1 MSLVV
6 DAHVHLN
13 DYGYWP
19 DPYFEIASAKSG
31 KPPKEVEDG
40 LVDPGGKRLLEQMDI
55 LGIDNAVILS
65 LDWSLGMEADA
76 PVSIEDVHKA
86 YADLARSTNGKLIPF
101 AGVDPRRPNALEI
114 LTEAHDLGLAGLKLY
129 PPSGFYPYD
138 EVVFPL
144 AEACQ
149 EWGVPL
155 VFHTGATVASLRPRF
170 GNPLFI
176 QDVQRKFRNLTIW
189 IAHAGSEYWWEESVA
204 VARSGLDTYLEV
216 SGWQRIMEEDEEA
229 FVKMLSLASKSIGWE
244 KILFGSDHFS
254 GTDFRAI
261 EVYQSWLNW
270 FADLSTTAKKYGVN
284 IPSSAVDA
292 ILGGNAARCLGIG

>member
-19 DPYFEIASAKSG
+19 DPYFEIAGARSG
-31 KPPKEVEDG
+31 QTPEAVEEG
-40 LVDPGGKRLLEQMDI
+40 LVDPGGKRLLQQMET
-55 LGIDNAVILS
+55 LGIDAAVILT
-65 LDWSLGMEADA
+65 LDWSLGMESDA
-76 PVSIEDVHKA
+76 KVPIEDVHKA
-86 YADLARSTNGKLIPF
+86 YADLAKSTNGKLIPF

-114 LTEAHDLGLAGLKLY
+114 LSKAHDQGLAGLKLY

-138 EVVFPL
+138 EIIFPL
-144 AEACQ
+144 CEACQ
-149 EWGVPL
+149 EWGVPV

-216 SGWQRIMEEDEEA
+216 SGWHRLAEEDEER
-229 FVKMLSLASKSIGWE
+229 FVKMLSLAAKSIGWE

-254 GTDFRAI
+254 GTTFRDL
-261 EVYQSWLNW
+261 ETYRSWLSW
-270 FADLSTTAKKYGVN
+270 FADLSTTAKKYGATV
-284 IPSSAVDA
+284 PSQAVEA
-292 ILGGNAARCLGIG
+292 ILGGNTARCLGIS